1 MKRQGVDTPKAAAPK
16 TLLLANMVEEKP
28 ATKNQKAEK
37 LVGARRGRPPKADEA
52 IPDKSKPSNQTSNKV
67 RAFHFIFDISRY

>member
-1 MKRQGVDTPKAAAPK
+1 MKRRDVNTPKAAAPK

-37 LVGARRGRPPKADEA
+37 LVGARRGRPSKADEA
-52 IPDKSKPSNQTSNKV
+52 IPDKSKASTKV
-67 RAFHFIFDISRY
+67 RAFHFISDALC

>member
-16 TLLLANMVEEKP
+16 TLLLANMVEAKP

-37 LVGARRGRPPKADEA
+37 SVGARRGRPPKADKA
-52 IPDKSKPSNQTSNKV
+52 IPGKSKASTKV
-67 RAFHFIFDISRY
+67 RTFHFIFDISRY

>member
-1 MKRQGVDTPKAAAPK
+1 MKRRDVNTPKAAAPK

-37 LVGARRGRPPKADEA
+37 LVGARRGRPSKADES
-52 IPDKSKPSNQTSNKV
+52 IPGKSKASTKV
-67 RAFHFIFDISRY
+67 RAFHFIFDTLCYDMQ

>member
-1 MKRQGVDTPKAAAPK
+1 MKRRDVDTPKAAATK

-37 LVGARRGRPPKADEA
+37 LVGARKGRPSKADGS
-52 IPDKSKPSNQTSNKV
+52 IPGKSKASTKV
-67 RAFHFIFDISRY
+67 RAFHFISDALC

>member
-1 MKRQGVDTPKAAAPK
+1 MKRRDVNTPKAAAPK

-67 RAFHFIFDISRY
+67 RAFHFISDALC

>member
-16 TLLLANMVEEKP
+16 TLLLANMVEAKP

-37 LVGARRGRPPKADEA
+37 SVGARRGRPPKADKA
-52 IPDKSKPSNQTSNKV
+52 IPGKSKASTKV